1 MGEPPDGAAVVP
13 PIGFIVSDRRGA
25 FSTHNGPY
33 FHDPSAEGARQAFF
47 VLPRHCNGY
56 GIAHGG
62 MLASFID
69 GLLGHAIGRTARRP
83 GVTIHLSLDYLA
95 MARAGEWVFGEAKVT
110 RTTREVA
117 FAEAR
122 AFVGDRDVIRGSGVF
137 KLMERRPAR
146 S

>member
-1 MGEPPDGAAVVP
+1 MAETPGDNAPTPPP
-13 PIGFIVSDRRGA
+13 GFEQENNRGP
-25 FSTHNGPY
+25 FSMHNGPY
-33 FHDPSAEGARQAFF
+33 FRRLTDHGVERAFL

-69 GLLGHAIGRTARRP
+69 GLLGHAVGRTARRP

-95 MARAGEWVFGEAKVT
+95 MARAGEWVLGEAKVT

-146 S
+146 A